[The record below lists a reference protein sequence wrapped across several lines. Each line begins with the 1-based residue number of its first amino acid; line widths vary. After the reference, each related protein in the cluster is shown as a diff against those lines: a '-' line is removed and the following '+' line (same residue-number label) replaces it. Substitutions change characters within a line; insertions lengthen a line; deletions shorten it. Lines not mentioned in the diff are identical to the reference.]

1 MTLMAPTP
9 ETETLPLLTA
19 VTYQRVSTKEQA
31 SKGGRDEGFSIP
43 AQREANTRKA
53 ESLGCSG
60 RSRVRRRWRIR
71 TLG

>member
-1 MTLMAPTP
+1 MTLMAPAP

-43 AQREANTRKA
+43 AQREANA
-53 ESLGCSG
+53 PQS
-60 RSRVRRRWRIR
+60 RSSRGKSRGRVRRRRRIR